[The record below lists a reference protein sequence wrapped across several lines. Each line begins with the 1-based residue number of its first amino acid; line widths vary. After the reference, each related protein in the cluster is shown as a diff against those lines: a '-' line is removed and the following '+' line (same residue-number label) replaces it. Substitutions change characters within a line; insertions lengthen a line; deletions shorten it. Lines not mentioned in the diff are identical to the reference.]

1 MVRARRGFSGR
12 EVGALKARDIMNRPV
27 VAAASTTT
35 ARDIAIQLLMGG
47 YSGLPV
53 TDRSGAVT
61 GIVSEL
67 DVIRAIRA
75 GKPLETTTAEEIMTA
90 DVISVDVAASIEDVM
105 ELLDTKHVVRVPVTE
120 DGKLVGVISRPDVLR
135 AFIEPKFMTYS

>member
-1 MVRARRGFSGR
+1 MN
-12 EVGALKARDIMNRPV
+12 ARDIMNRPV
-27 VAAASTTT
+27 VAAAPTTT

-75 GKPLETTTAEEIMTA
+75 GKALETTTADEIMSKE
-90 DVISVDVAASIEDVM
+90 VISVDVGASVEQVM
-105 ELLDTKHVVRVPVTE
+105 ELLDTKHVVRLPVT
-120 DGKLVGVISRPDVLR
+120 DQGKLVGVISRPDVLR
-135 AFIEPKFMTYS
+135 AFIEPKFTTFS

>member
-1 MVRARRGFSGR
+1 MI
-12 EVGALKARDIMNRPV
+12 ARDIMNRPV
-27 VAAASTTT
+27 VAAAPTTT

-53 TDRSGAVT
+53 TNRSGAVT

-75 GKPLETTTAEEIMTA
+75 GKALESTTADDIMTRE
-90 DVISVDVAASIEDVM
+90 VISVDVEASVEQVM
-105 ELLDTKHVVRVPVTE
+105 ELLDMEHIVRVPVTD